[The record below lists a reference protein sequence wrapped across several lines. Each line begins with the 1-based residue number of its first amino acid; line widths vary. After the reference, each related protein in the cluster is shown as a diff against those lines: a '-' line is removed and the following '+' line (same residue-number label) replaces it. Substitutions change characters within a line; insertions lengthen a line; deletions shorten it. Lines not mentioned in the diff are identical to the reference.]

1 MDPILN
7 SVTAYKLSVYNCSG
21 PDEMFMVRGLM
32 S

>member
-1 MDPILN
+1 MNSILE
-7 SVTAYKLSVYNCSG
+7 SVTAYRLSVYNSSG